1 MIIGWQW
8 LLALVGRV
16 LGVNYYLES
25 QIQYALKP
33 NVVASHSL
41 VGIASPAHVLANIA
55 FAAGRSG
62 VEWKVINLVNC

>member
-1 MIIGWQW
+1 MGV
-8 LLALVGRV
+8 VGYS
-16 LGVNYYLES
+16 GLES
-25 QIQYALKP
+25 QTQYALKP

-55 FAAGRSG
+55 FAASRSG